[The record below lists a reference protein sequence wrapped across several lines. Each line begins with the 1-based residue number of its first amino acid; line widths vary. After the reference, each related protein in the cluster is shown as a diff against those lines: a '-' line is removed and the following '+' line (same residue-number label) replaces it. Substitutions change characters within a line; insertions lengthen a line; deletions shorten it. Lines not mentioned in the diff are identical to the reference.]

1 MDWRW
6 KNEWRMWKKTSL
18 HCTRT
23 SGSLNLPPHE
33 SLVFHW
39 WLHLR
44 IFSGG
49 NSSIYWCV
57 IQSSVQH
64 WSRVLHLWRVAP
76 RPYSLSKGSSYRN
89 DMGGKYKS
97 LNILKGM
104 VATNTVKISW
114 GISQDT
120 AGPSGLKPLQWRT
133 CRQMGFQWSVN
144 RQWVPKI
151 PKTEK
156 LLNQL
161 NHDLEAARNE
171 RGTNS
176 ITMLSP
182 TSESHQPKTQ
192 SAYCDDML
200 YPGNCKENH
209 RNNDFK

>member
-57 IQSSVQH
+57 IQSPVQH

-76 RPYSLSKGSSYRN
+76 RPYSLSEGSSYRN
-89 DMGGKYKS
+89 DIFFGKYTS

-104 VATNTVKISW
+104 VATNTVKICW
-114 GISQDT
+114 GRSQDT
-120 AGPSGLKPLQWRT
+120 AGPSKLKSLREFMPT
-133 CRQMGFQWSVN
+133 MGFQWSVN
-144 RQWVPKI
+144 RQWVPK
-151 PKTEK
+151 TEK
-156 LLNQL
+156 RL

-182 TSESHQPKTQ
+182 TSESHQPKTNLLT
-192 SAYCDDML
+192 AMTCYTPATARKIIVTMIL
-200 YPGNCKENH
+200 
-209 RNNDFK
+209 NNQ